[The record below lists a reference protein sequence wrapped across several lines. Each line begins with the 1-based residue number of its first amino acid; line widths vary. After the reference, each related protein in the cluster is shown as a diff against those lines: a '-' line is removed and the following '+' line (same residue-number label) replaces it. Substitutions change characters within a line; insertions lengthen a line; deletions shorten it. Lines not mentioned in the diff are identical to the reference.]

1 MQFRLPQLIYIR
13 SINYARNLSV
23 LIARLSSGENNSIWA
38 IKHARPE
45 ALDQCIIMAG
55 GRAKREKEK
64 ESVWQ
69 SVEECVAECL
79 PVPLPVSLC
88 VCQSV
93 RHSHFDSCY
102 SISLS

>member
-1 MQFRLPQLIYIR
+1 MLEIYLC
-13 SINYARNLSV
+13 LSR
-23 LIARLSSGENNSIWA
+23 RLSSGENNSIWA

-55 GRAKREKEK
+55 GRKRGRRRRRVCGRV
-64 ESVWQ
+64 SVCASACV
-69 SVEECVAECL
+69 SV
-79 PVPLPVSLC
+79 C